1 MFIFKKKI
9 YSYLYIFLLSL
20 VFIFNEFSTK
30 NLLAKNFNITQIEIE
45 ESYDINFD
53 KYSVI
58 DKAFQKAFNI
68 LIFQILEKKDRSKL
82 NDISIKEIKS
92 LIENFSIIDEKF
104 INNNY
109 IGKFEV
115 QFNKKKILKVV
126 ERKGLISSSPI
137 RIETLILPILIDA
150 ENNELYYLDKN
161 ILLKNWS
168 KKNKKH
174 FLISYVLPNEDI
186 EDYITIK
193 KNINNLENFNF
204 DEIIKKYDVNN
215 YIILIVLKNKKQLNI
230 FSKIQFDKNGMLLNR
245 IENNIEINNAENVEK
260 LIKILKDDYEDKWKS
275 INKINTSIIFPVRL
289 SLSSNNYKL
298 VKELENI
305 LFDIDYI
312 SNFKVERFD
321 NKEIIYKIIFNRNPE
336 KFVEKMLSLN
346 IIIDTSRDVWI
357 VK

>member
-115 QFNKKKILKVV
+115 QFNKKK
-126 ERKGLISSSPI
+126 
-137 RIETLILPILIDA
+137 
-150 ENNELYYLDKN
+150 
-161 ILLKNWS
+161 
-168 KKNKKH
+168 
-174 FLISYVLPNEDI
+174 F
-186 EDYITIK
+186 
-193 KNINNLENFNF
+193 
-204 DEIIKKYDVNN
+204 
-215 YIILIVLKNKKQLNI
+215 
-230 FSKIQFDKNGMLLNR
+230 
-245 IENNIEINNAENVEK
+245 
-260 LIKILKDDYEDKWKS
+260 
-275 INKINTSIIFPVRL
+275 
-289 SLSSNNYKL
+289 
-298 VKELENI
+298 
-305 LFDIDYI
+305 
-312 SNFKVERFD
+312 
-321 NKEIIYKIIFNRNPE
+321 
-336 KFVEKMLSLN
+336 
-346 IIIDTSRDVWI
+346 
-357 VK
+357 